1 MEHTHVLSQKSPLAL
16 PFEARGWISVAH
28 REDLDVLSQ
37 KTGETIS
44 EGESREMVTL
54 VVGWVV
60 EVSLSTASFLLQA
73 KSYLHFPVPFPE
85 A

>member
-28 REDLDVLSQ
+28 REDLDVWSQ

-44 EGESREMVTL
+44 EGESREMVNL
-54 VVGWVV
+54 VVG
-60 EVSLSTASFLLQA
+60 
-73 KSYLHFPVPFPE
+73 
-85 A
+85 